1 LGRYAW
7 FEKAT
12 DDPQYLREEEY
23 IVLTR
28 ILISEGQI
36 AEALGLSERVIEM
49 AVASG
54 RNATTIQVLLI
65 QALAYHAKGDI
76 DRALV
81 TLEQALNLAE
91 RGGAIR
97 LFLDEGK
104 PMAEL
109 MGVFSRQRS
118 DIGREYLDS
127 LLVAFR
133 AAKLPEE
140 STGIEKRM
148 AKDSDLVE
156 PLSERELEVLRLL
169 SAGLSYR
176 EIAEEL
182 YVTINTVKAHAKNIY
197 SKLGVHGRM
206 QAAQQAQEL
215 KLL

>member
-1 LGRYAW
+1 
-7 FEKAT
+7 
-12 DDPQYLREEEY
+12 
-23 IVLTR
+23 
-28 ILISEGQI
+28 
-36 AEALGLSERVIEM
+36 
-49 AVASG
+49 
-54 RNATTIQVLLI
+54 
-65 QALAYHAKGDI
+65 
-76 DRALV
+76 
-81 TLEQALNLAE
+81 
-91 RGGAIR
+91 
-97 LFLDEGK
+97 
-104 PMAEL
+104 
-109 MGVFSRQRS
+109 MG
-118 DIGREYLDS
+118 S

-140 STGIEKRM
+140 STGIEERM

-182 YVTINTVKAHAKNIY
+182 YVSINTVKAHAKNIY